1 MAVKLALD
9 GWSRVAI
16 PSLPGASRLGINGCN
31 LSGICNHPG
40 PQGAAGGT
48 EGEKSNQQPPGVHGL
63 KDLFTYNRAD
73 LDRLWRLR

>member
-1 MAVKLALD
+1 MAVKLASD

-16 PSLPGASRLGINGCN
+16 PSLPGASRLGINDRD

-48 EGEKSNQQPPGVHGL
+48 EGEKSNQQPPGVHEL
-63 KDLFTYNRAD
+63 KELFTNNRAD
-73 LDRLWRLR
+73 LDCLWRLR